1 MCNQSAFRSRVT
13 IAALVATVL
22 TLSCNTFILPPIVNS
37 RPGTTTTIILV
48 RHAERDPAELDPPLN
63 DEGMGRREKLAD
75 VLEHNGVTAIYTGDI
90 LRNRQTI
97 EPLVE
102 RLGLTPTIL
111 GAQDLVDTRALA
123 NRLINEW
130 LTFHAG
136 GVVLWV
142 GNTGPI
148 VADRKG
154 NLEEIYRALGGTG
167 RPPNKY
173 SDFYVIVV
181 PDEGDSHFIETSY
194 GGPSSQD

>member
-1 MCNQSAFRSRVT
+1 MCNPSASRSRVT
-13 IAALVATVL
+13 LAALAAMVL
-22 TLSCNTFILPPIVNS
+22 TSSCNLFVLPPTVRS
-37 RPGTTTTIILV
+37 SPGTTTTIILV

-63 DEGMGRREKLAD
+63 EEGMARRGKLAD

-97 EPLVE
+97 EPIVE
-102 RLGLTPTIL
+102 RLGITPTIL
-111 GAQDLVDTRALA
+111 GAQDLVDTRILA

-136 GVVLWV
+136 GIVLWV

-181 PDEGDSHFIETSY
+181 PEEGDAHFIETNY

>member
-1 MCNQSAFRSRVT
+1 MFSKAVLRSRVT
-13 IAALVATVL
+13 LAALVATVL
-22 TLSCNTFILPPIVNS
+22 TLSCNTFVLPPIIRS

-63 DEGMGRREKLAD
+63 EEGMARREKLAD

-102 RLGLTPTIL
+102 RLGITPTIF
-111 GAQDLVDTRALA
+111 GAQDLIDTRALA

-136 GVVLWV
+136 DVVLWV

-167 RPPNKY
+167 RPPNRY

-181 PDEGDSHFIETSY
+181 PEEGDAHFIETTY

>member
-1 MCNQSAFRSRVT
+1 MTRFALPRSRVT
-13 IAALVATVL
+13 VCAVAATVL
-22 TLSCNTFILPPIVNS
+22 ISSCNTFILPPLVRS
-37 RPGTTTTIILV
+37 KPGTTTTIILV
-48 RHAERDPAELDPPLN
+48 RHAERDPGLDPPLN
-63 DEGMGRREKLAD
+63 EEGLVRREKLAD

-102 RLGLTPTIL
+102 RLGITPTIL
-111 GAQDLVDTRALA
+111 NPTDLADSRALA

-167 RPPNKY
+167 APPNRY
-173 SDFYVIVV
+173 QDFYVVVV
-181 PDEGDSHFIETSY
+181 PEEGDPHFIETTY
-194 GGPSSQD
+194 GGPSSLD